1 MFFINAIVISVI
13 QLIPGSIKIYEKDEV
28 VLEELL
34 SEPFGIALM
43 ETSTYETY
51 KNEYSGYIK
60 SVYEYED
67 FSILYHHSNTYI
79 ESLLLVKDD
88 DGAVVDFDEQTF
100 LLIYETSDLRINY
113 WDQNQAHRITRYQHD
128 EQNLPDYF
136 LTDDISLIE
145 NRLQGLTTFYMSL
158 YQFVLYLIL
167 FGFIYTFMKND
178 VSYDFKKF
186 KLIKNQWHPSL
197 L

>member
-34 SEPFGIALM
+34 SDPFGIALM

-145 NRLQGLTTFYMSL
+145 NRLQGLTTFYISL
-158 YQFVLYLIL
+158 SICTIFNLIWIYLY
-167 FGFIYTFMKND
+167 IYEK
-178 VSYDFKKF
+178 
-186 KLIKNQWHPSL
+186 
-197 L
+197 